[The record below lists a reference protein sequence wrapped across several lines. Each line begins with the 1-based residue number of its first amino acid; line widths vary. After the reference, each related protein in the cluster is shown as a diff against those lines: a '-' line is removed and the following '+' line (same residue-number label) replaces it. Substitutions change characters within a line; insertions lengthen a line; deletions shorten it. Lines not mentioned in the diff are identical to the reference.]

1 MFCVATAPTP
11 ASVHAQRAATAGDD
25 EDIAIP
31 TIPVRA
37 QRAVIDNVIRT
48 HPARVGRHPA
58 RKSGDCNFR
67 PSAGYPAPQPRPGN
81 PTGAQ
86 GPTSDR
92 NAGRESFMTRA
103 ERFAAGSVVLGVLV
117 LALKA
122 AAWWLTGSA
131 ALYSDALESTVNV
144 AGSLAALIALHLAA
158 KPADANHP
166 YGHDKAEF
174 FAAVIEGVMIVV
186 AALSIFSHA
195 YYTWRA
201 PTPLTTP
208 FLGLALTA
216 LATVINGGWAAALLR
231 AGRRLRSPAL
241 AADGRHLLGDVVSS
255 VGIIAGVALA
265 VTTGLLEL
273 DPLLAAAT
281 GVYVLWSGTLV
292 IRSSVGG
299 LMDEAPEQA
308 VLDRV
313 RDLVA
318 THAQGALEAHDL
330 RMRQAG
336 RLTFLQFH
344 LVVPGSMTVADSHA
358 ICDRIEEALTA
369 EMPHLV
375 VTIHV
380 EPEAKAKAHGVPV
393 L

>member
-1 MFCVATAPTP
+1 MSGIVSMTP
-11 ASVHAQRAATAGDD
+11 
-25 EDIAIP
+25 
-31 TIPVRA
+31 
-37 QRAVIDNVIRT
+37 
-48 HPARVGRHPA
+48 
-58 RKSGDCNFR
+58 
-67 PSAGYPAPQPRPGN
+67 
-81 PTGAQ
+81 
-86 GPTSDR
+86 
-92 NAGRESFMTRA
+92 A
-103 ERFAAGSVVLGVLV
+103 ERFAAGSVLLGLLV

-144 AGSLAALIALHLAA
+144 AGSAVALFALRLAA

-174 FAAVIEGVMIVV
+174 FAAVVEGVMIVV

-195 YYTWRA
+195 YYSWRV
-201 PTPLTTP
+201 PTPLETP
-208 FLGLALTA
+208 WVGLALTA
-216 LATVINGGWAAALLR
+216 VATAINGLWSVALSR

-241 AADGRHLLGDVVSS
+241 LADGRHLFGDVVSS
-255 VGIIAGVALA
+255 VGIIAGVAVA
-265 VTTGLLEL
+265 VETGLLVL

-281 GVYVLWSGTLV
+281 GGYVRWSGTQV

-299 LMDEAPEQA
+299 LMDEAPEAA
-308 VLDRV
+308 VLDEV
-313 RDLVA
+313 RELVA
-318 THAQGALEAHDL
+318 THAEGALEAHDL
-330 RMRQAG
+330 RMRTAG

-358 ICDRIEEALTA
+358 ICDRIEEALTTA
-369 EMPHLV
+369 MPHLV